1 MVFAGSRRIEK
12 SKTFTVQTDQERS
25 PMQKKNTQNKRNE
38 HLKTVKQ
45 ARVQMMK
52 SLFGAVPNRHG
63 EEVLKERLKSL

>member
-1 MVFAGSRRIEK
+1 
-12 SKTFTVQTDQERS
+12 
-25 PMQKKNTQNKRNE
+25 MQKKHTQNKRNE
-38 HLKTVKQ
+38 HSKTAKQ